1 MTSPLRR
8 KHRITAPTRL
18 AKAIRARLRKFSR
31 ESLLSALFATTTFLP
46 NITYADQPTLFRD
59 GTAAQARPIRKAAEP
74 ADAQWTEVSK
84 RRIGTSSTTL
94 RWQPPAD
101 TARRRFG
108 SQVQPVSHV
117 EPEPP
122 KPKQVA
128 NKVLAWGQDEP
139 RENGSRVR
147 LVTQLGQID
156 PFDDPFGN
164 RTPEIEEPRNRTYIS
179 QPAAPPLPAIDPEP
193 IAPQS
198 EPGPSPFQDDIPQ
211 PAPLSGLEPQPEP
224 FRDDTAP
231 APPATNDRGFRDPV
245 IPPAQP
251 YRQAADCD
259 KIYNERNCCTDG
271 EQCQHARRRVRE
283 NTIDKISLNI
293 SPSFKPDA
301 TTEAEVE
308 QARTLRLARSAI
320 RSWRNRNGEIVA
332 RGQVTNLQF
341 GRVFIEDGGK
351 VEKIP
356 VGSLSDDDWCFLAA
370 WWGVPTECSLGDD
383 KFEHRDWLASTMT
396 WKASGLCHKPLYFEE
411 VQLERYGHE
420 AGPVL
425 QPVLSGAHFFMNI
438 ATLPYQMGMSP
449 PTECEYALG
458 YYRPG
463 SCAPWLLPPVP
474 LSVRGGLM
482 QAGAIVGGVYLFP

>member
-1 MTSPLRR
+1 M
-8 KHRITAPTRL
+8 RI
-18 AKAIRARLRKFSR
+18 FSR
-31 ESLLSALFATTTFLP
+31 ESLLSAVLATTTLLP
-46 NITYADQPTLFRD
+46 NITYADQPQPSLFRD
-59 GTAAQARPIRKAAEP
+59 NTAAQARPIRKATEP
-74 ADAQWTEVSK
+74 ADAQWAEVSK

-94 RWQPPAD
+94 RWQPPAV
-101 TARRRFG
+101 AV
-108 SQVQPVSHV
+108 QVQPVSHV
-117 EPEPP
+117 EEESP

-128 NKVLAWGQDEP
+128 NKVLVWGQDQP
-139 RENGSRVR
+139 QAKGSHVR

-156 PFDDPFGN
+156 PFDDPFGDQ
-164 RTPEIEEPRNRTYIS
+164 TTEIEAPRNRAYVS
-179 QPAAPPLPAIDPEP
+179 QPAVPPQPATQPLPGIEPEP
-193 IAPQS
+193 IVPPNEPELSPAQDDAPQL
-198 EPGPSPFQDDIPQ
+198 
-211 PAPLSGLEPQPEP
+211 APLSDLEPQPEL
-224 FRDDTAP
+224 FRNDAAP
-231 APPATNDRGFRDPV
+231 APPATNERGFRDPV
-245 IPPAQP
+245 IPPTRP
-251 YRQAADCD
+251 YQQAADCD

-301 TTEAEVE
+301 TTAAEVE
-308 QARTLRLARSAI
+308 QARTLRLAQSAI
-320 RSWRNRNGEIVA
+320 RSWRNRKGEVVA

-341 GRVFIEDGGK
+341 GRVFIEEDGK

-370 WWGVPTECSLGDD
+370 WWGVPTECSLGGEE
-383 KFEHRDWLASTMT
+383 FENREWLASTMT

-411 VQLERYGHE
+411 VQLERYGHT

-449 PTECEYALG
+449 PNECEYALG

-482 QAGAIVGGVYLFP
+482 QAGAIVGGVYLIP

>member
-1 MTSPLRR
+1 M
-8 KHRITAPTRL
+8 
-18 AKAIRARLRKFSR
+18 
-31 ESLLSALFATTTFLP
+31 
-46 NITYADQPTLFRD
+46 
-59 GTAAQARPIRKAAEP
+59 
-74 ADAQWTEVSK
+74 
-84 RRIGTSSTTL
+84 
-94 RWQPPAD
+94 
-101 TARRRFG
+101 
-108 SQVQPVSHV
+108 
-117 EPEPP
+117 
-122 KPKQVA
+122 
-128 NKVLAWGQDEP
+128 
-139 RENGSRVR
+139 
-147 LVTQLGQID
+147 
-156 PFDDPFGN
+156 
-164 RTPEIEEPRNRTYIS
+164 
-179 QPAAPPLPAIDPEP
+179 
-193 IAPQS
+193 
-198 EPGPSPFQDDIPQ
+198 
-211 PAPLSGLEPQPEP
+211 
-224 FRDDTAP
+224 
-231 APPATNDRGFRDPV
+231 